1 MSPLPRHTITTT
13 TTTTTTNAMAASL
26 GYAQQAQQLRILTRR
41 LRAALADRS
50 NSSANSSRNEKH
62 EAVRAVDAAGA
73 LFLGMQDA
81 AMDLA
86 RTLALGVSGV
96 GGGGGKANGRVV
108 EETVVRLERLRLF
121 GGDGDDDDGGVP
133 GGSEVDELGDALSG
147 LGISSDG
154 GDSGV
159 GMGLEYFE
167 AVRAW
172 GLAVRRLREVLYHGY
187 EHRGKLARDGGDD
200 KNKTST
206 IRAQTRI
213 SVVSMMGQRWEARWR
228 NCEVL
233 DRTLAEVTRLM
244 ARMREGIGD
253 VRERVIAVRGDVV
266 LEFST
271 DDDEEEQ
278 QDDVHEEDDDDDDH
292 GGQEM
297 MNTPVLLRFR
307 VSSAMLAET
316 SPFFARLFANTTPT
330 KSPPPPHRPSVAV
343 TAGEEAVRPVYRV
356 PGRRETD
363 AHDALTILLCA
374 AHMQHDRVPEK
385 VSFEQL
391 VAIAEV
397 CLRYEC
403 TAPVEMFVAHLWLPA
418 WIHKAAAASEEE
430 SSDDGGGDGLVLVS
444 YVFGLRRLFTRVSK
458 TAVLGVVDEEDLM
471 IKKGWPARVKDRIWA
486 VRNAK
491 VAQVHAACSSAV
503 QEYLAPASERRQPTG
518 SEAAPFPPPFAEMR
532 ARSPYHHTSITASAQ
547 PDTSSASALTMTPRC
562 PKRSH
567 ACDAANLGWLLLV
580 LNELQL
586 LHTVMGPSILS
597 SQPAQQPRRS
607 LAQLLD
613 ILRRIPSP
621 SSPVYHTGVCDPAL
635 TLRSAVNDVYNSVT
649 GLTLFEVDGKRHGWA
664 LSKNKVR
671 EAQSV
676 SNIPLGKFGAE
687 GDEVQ
692 LQSSGIEDA
701 DMLGPTRGLEDGCE
715 DSVLDQNP
723 SQIHEAADKPRVV
736 AFQPDQ
742 ATCLRILSFLD
753 ASEDLFAAAMTNRT
767 FYAAFQRNELMLMR
781 RLVRANRRLTLS
793 VLVGEN
799 SLLAIQDQKREA
811 QIAVSEPD
819 HDHVMTEE
827 EACRILWPD
836 EPSTV
841 SGVGGN
847 VDGSNDGWEHVS
859 GDDAGKTQLRDSRG
873 EKVLVNQEVM
883 VEEKTLVVLGDKS
896 LREQLDRRK
905 GIASD

>member
-1 MSPLPRHTITTT
+1 MAPLPRHTTTA
-13 TTTTTTNAMAASL
+13 TNAGSL
-26 GYAQQAQQLRILTRR
+26 AYVQQAQQLRILTQR
-41 LRAALADRS
+41 LRAALAK
-50 NSSANSSRNEKH
+50 SSSSRNEKH
-62 EAVRAVDAAGA
+62 DAVRAVDAAGA

-86 RTLALGVSGV
+86 RTLALGTSGV
-96 GGGGGKANGRVV
+96 GGAGGGKANSRAV
-108 EETVVRLERLRLF
+108 EETVGKLERLLLF
-121 GGDGDDDDGGVP
+121 GGGSGDDDDGER
-133 GGSEVDELGDALSG
+133 EVDELGDRLSG
-147 LGISSDG
+147 LGIS
-154 GDSGV
+154 DSGSGGGGGG

-172 GLAVRRLREVLYHGY
+172 GLAVRRLREALYYGY
-187 EHRGKLARDGGDD
+187 EHRGKVMMDDGDD
-200 KNKTST
+200 NNEGE
-206 IRAQTRI
+206 IRERTRV
-213 SVVSMMGQRWEARWR
+213 SVVATTGRRWEARWR

-233 DRTLAEVTRLM
+233 DRTLGEVTRLM

-253 VRERVIAVRGDVV
+253 VRERVIAVRGDVI
-266 LEFST
+266 LEFSPIG
-271 DDDEEEQ
+271 DEEEEQ
-278 QDDVHEEDDDDDDH
+278 TDGHEDDIDH
-292 GGQEM
+292 HGQEM
-297 MNTPVLLRFR
+297 MSTPVLLRFR

-316 SPFFARLFANTTPT
+316 SPFFARLFATATPT
-330 KSPPPPHRPSVAV
+330 IPPPHDSVAGK
-343 TAGEEAVRPVYRV
+343 AGEEAVQPIYHV

-385 VSFEQL
+385 VRFEQL

-418 WIHKAAAASEEE
+418 WIHKAAAAAGE
-430 SSDDGGGDGLVLVS
+430 SDDGGDGLVLVS

-471 IKKGWPARVKDRIWA
+471 VKKGWPARVKDRIWA
-486 VRNAK
+486 LRNAK
-491 VAQVHAACSSAV
+491 VAQVYAACSGAV
-503 QEYLAPASERRQPTG
+503 QEYLGPASEGRRPTA
-518 SEAAPFPPPFAEMR
+518 SEAASSPPPFAEMW
-532 ARSPYHHTSITASAQ
+532 ARSPYHRTSITASAQ
-547 PDTSSASALTMTPRC
+547 QDTSSASALTTTPRC
-562 PKRSH
+562 PMRSH

-586 LHTVMGPSILS
+586 LHTVMRPSVLS

-621 SSPVYHTGVCDPAL
+621 TSPVYHTGVCDPAL
-635 TLRSAVNDVYNSVT
+635 ALRSAVNDVYNSVT

-664 LSKNKVR
+664 LSKNKGR

-676 SNIPLGKFGAE
+676 SNVLLGTFGVEAGE
-687 GDEVQ
+687 VEAIHSSRLDEDVDMDEPM
-692 LQSSGIEDA
+692 GEDKN
-701 DMLGPTRGLEDGCE
+701 GSENT
-715 DSVLDQNP
+715 VVDQNP
-723 SQIHEAADKPRVV
+723 SQTHNAADQPRLV
-736 AFQPDQ
+736 AFQPDE

-753 ASEDLFAAAMTNRT
+753 ASDDLCAAAMTNRT
-767 FYAAFQRNELMLMR
+767 FYAAFQRNELALMR

-793 VLVGEN
+793 VLVGKD
-799 SLLAIQDQKREA
+799 SLLAVQDQKGETTT
-811 QIAVSEPD
+811 AVCGPD
-819 HDHVMTEE
+819 HEHVMTEE

-836 EPSTV
+836 EPSTAE
-841 SGVGGN
+841 SGGGN
-847 VDGSNDGWEHVS
+847 VDGLNDGWEHVS
-859 GDDAGKTQLRDSRG
+859 GDDARKTQLGDNRG

-905 GIASD
+905 GIGSD

>member
-1 MSPLPRHTITTT
+1 MTSLPRNSNTTT
-13 TTTTTTNAMAASL
+13 INATAGSSL
-26 GYAQQAQQLRILTRR
+26 GYAQQAQQLRVLTQR
-41 LRAALADRS
+41 LRAALAATS
-50 NSSANSSRNEKH
+50 SSRNENH
-62 EAVRAVDAAGA
+62 DAVRAVDAAGA
-73 LFLGMQDA
+73 LFWGMQDA
-81 AMDLA
+81 AMELA

-96 GGGGGKANGRVV
+96 GSAGGGKANSRVV
-108 EETVVRLERLRLF
+108 EETVGKLERLLLF
-121 GGDGDDDDGGVP
+121 GGGGEGDDDGR
-133 GGSEVDELGDALSG
+133 EVDELGDRFSG
-147 LGISSDG
+147 LGISDTG
-154 GDSGV
+154 GGGS

-172 GLAVRRLREVLYHGY
+172 GLAVRRLRDVLYHGY
-187 EHRGKLARDGGDD
+187 ERRGKVMMEDGDD
-200 KNKTST
+200 NSESEAGE
-206 IRAQTRI
+206 RTRV
-213 SVVSMMGQRWEARWR
+213 SVVSMMGRRWEARWR

-233 DRTLAEVTRLM
+233 DRTLGEVTRLM

-271 DDDEEEQ
+271 VDQSEEQ
-278 QDDVHEEDDDDDDH
+278 EDGHEDDWDHDD
-292 GGQEM
+292 GQEM
-297 MNTPVLLRFR
+297 MSTPVLLRFR

-330 KSPPPPHRPSVAV
+330 LPPRPPPHSSVAIS
-343 TAGEEAVRPVYRV
+343 AGEETVRPVYRV
-356 PGRRETD
+356 TGQRETD

-385 VSFEQL
+385 VRFEQF

-418 WIHKAAAASEEE
+418 WIHKAAASDEE
-430 SSDDGGGDGLVLVS
+430 SSDGGDGLVLVS
-444 YVFGLRRLFTRVSK
+444 YVFGLRRLFARVSK
-458 TAVLGVVDEEDLM
+458 TAVLRVVDEEDLM

-491 VAQVHAACSSAV
+491 VAQVYAACSSAV
-503 QEYLAPASERRQPTG
+503 QEYLSPATERRRPTG
-518 SEAAPFPPPFAEMR
+518 SEAASSLPQFAEAR
-532 ARSPYHHTSITASAQ
+532 ARSPYHHTSMTASAQ
-547 PDTSSASALTMTPRC
+547 QDTSSAFALTTTPRC

-567 ACDAANLGWLLLV
+567 ACDAANLGWSLLV

-586 LHTVMGPSILS
+586 LHTVMGPSVLS

-607 LAQLLD
+607 LAHLLD

-621 SSPVYHTGVCDPAL
+621 TSPVYHNGVCDPAL
-635 TLRSAVNDVYNSVT
+635 ALRSAVNDVYNSVT

-676 SNIPLGKFGAE
+676 SNVPLGKFGSEAREVSTISSTRLDGDIDSREPAGE
-687 GDEVQ
+687 G
-692 LQSSGIEDA
+692 
-701 DMLGPTRGLEDGCE
+701 EDGSE
-715 DSVLDQNP
+715 NTVVDQNP
-723 SQIHEAADKPRVV
+723 SQVHKAADPPRRI
-736 AFQPDQ
+736 AFQPDE

-753 ASEDLFAAAMTNRT
+753 ASDDLYAAAMTNRT
-767 FYAAFQRNELMLMR
+767 FYAAFQRNELALMR

-793 VLVGEN
+793 VLVSKGSQEN
-799 SLLAIQDQKREA
+799 KKKSMSSVCELDQE
-811 QIAVSEPD
+811 
-819 HDHVMTEE
+819 HVMTEE

-836 EPSTV
+836 ESSTV
-841 SGVGGN
+841 GVSDSGVNGL
-847 VDGSNDGWEHVS
+847 NDGWEHVS
-859 GDDAGKTQLRDSRG
+859 GDDAGKTQLGDSRG
-873 EKVLVNQEVM
+873 DKVLVNQEVM